1 MMFSLLYCYVMC
13 FIHDMGHYFCL
24 ITSSSTRPSRIM
36 TKEQKPS
43 ASSPISGSQDNFDAV
58 DMDVCGS
65 HSDSGAQ
72 SPSEHTSPKTST
84 LESCSTVNT
93 TELELTKDGLAIDT
107 PSELRP
113 LDSKVSPSETVS
125 VSETSAPIPTG
136 TVQEES
142 DGMVLTVTTET
153 NQKHSPTG
161 DNTTAGTDQEDSL
174 EVRPARITETDQ
186 DGSSSSGVVGPTAS
200 REQSPSFSVK
210 VSSVIR
216 LFANMYIIY
225 STSFFAFVVVYL
237 RDFYCLL
244 TLMLLVFEYLLRRFM
259 VYQ

>member
-24 ITSSSTRPSRIM
+24 ITSSSTRPSRII

-43 ASSPISGSQDNFDAV
+43 ASGPISGSQDNFDAV
-58 DMDVCGS
+58 DMDVCDS
-65 HSDSGAQ
+65 HSDSGAH

-93 TELELTKDGLAIDT
+93 TESELTKDGLAIDT
-107 PSELRP
+107 PSELIP

-125 VSETSAPIPTG
+125 ASETSAPLTTG
-136 TVQEES
+136 TAQEES
-142 DGMVLTVTTET
+142 DGTVLTVAAET
-153 NQKHSPTG
+153 NQKHSPRG

-174 EVRPARITETDQ
+174 EVGPARITGTDQ
-186 DGSSSSGVVGPTAS
+186 DGSSSGGVVGATAS

-216 LFANMYIIY
+216 LFANIMYIIY
-225 STSFFAFVVVYL
+225 TTSS
-237 RDFYCLL
+237 LL
-244 TLMLLVFEYLLRRFM
+244 L
-259 VYQ
+259 